1 MAAMIVP
8 GLYMR
13 APDGHGAVFAFCS
26 KLHRGRWLV
35 ATQTDR
41 HPHAT
46 GHNTDAPR
54 PFCASCAWCGT
65 LLDADLDC
73 FIHSP
78 GPCPAFTWEA
88 TILGLRCVQ
97 ALSKLYGGR
106 LPDAALD
113 KVDLEAGRLW
123 VLGAFPSVELIALS
137 WDTRGTW
144 A

>member
-1 MAAMIVP
+1 MIVP

-13 APDGHGAVFAFCS
+13 APDGDGAVFAFCS
-26 KLHRGRWLV
+26 NMHRGRWLL
-35 ATQTDR
+35 ATHTDR
-41 HPHAT
+41 HPDAT

-54 PFCASCAWCGT
+54 PFCASCSWCGT
-65 LLDADLDC
+65 LLPAAGFDDC

-106 LPDAALD
+106 LPAAALD
-113 KVDLEAGRLW
+113 NVDRVAGELF
-123 VLGAFPSVELIALS
+123 VLGAFPCVELITLS
-137 WDTRGTW
+137 WDTRDTW
-144 A
+144 V